1 MTEDLDERL
10 RHVPAADAPA
20 LIALGRELLGAGRL
34 PDAES
39 CFRRAAALGDAVAAF
54 ALGNTLAAQERWT
67 EASVAYEAA
76 LAGGESDACLIYDM
90 DVASLGT
97 LRVAEHFLVA
107 DDRIVRIRQIHDTAT
122 LRRAGFGP
130 PL

>member
-1 MTEDLDERL
+1 MNSDALDTVRTYHLAWTSGDFGRATTLLAEDLAVEVPLNEYAGKADFAEAL
-10 RHVPAADAPA
+10 RSFGAAATDV
-20 LIALGRELLGAGRL
+20 RLLG
-34 PDAES
+34 
-39 CFRRAAALGDAVAAF
+39 
-54 ALGNTLAAQERWT
+54 
-67 EASVAYEAA
+67 A